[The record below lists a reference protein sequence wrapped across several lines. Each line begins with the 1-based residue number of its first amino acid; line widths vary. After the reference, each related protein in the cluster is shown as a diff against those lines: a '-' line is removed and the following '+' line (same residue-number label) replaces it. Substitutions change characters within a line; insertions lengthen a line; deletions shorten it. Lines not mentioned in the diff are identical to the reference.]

1 MECRT
6 IAEFGGEYERLM
18 ENTVIRRTDGSFWIC
33 GANVGDEEKVLP
45 VYYEATDFPLVCTS
59 EFLPFDYD
67 GREE

>member
-1 MECRT
+1 
-6 IAEFGGEYERLM
+6 M
-18 ENTVIRRTDGSFWIC
+18 ENTVIRRSDSSYWIC

-67 GREE
+67 GGEE